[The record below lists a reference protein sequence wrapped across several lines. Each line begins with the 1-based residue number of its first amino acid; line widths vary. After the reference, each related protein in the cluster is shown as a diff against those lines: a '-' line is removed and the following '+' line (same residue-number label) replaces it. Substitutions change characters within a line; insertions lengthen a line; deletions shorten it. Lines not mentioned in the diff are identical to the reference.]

1 LLRGQAGAPAA
12 ALHVIPGS
20 EPSAAGTASIT
31 GTAVECR
38 GLTKRFQHLLALDSL
53 DLSIPEGSI
62 FGFLGPNGAGKTT
75 TLRLLT
81 GLARPTS
88 GSAVVAGVRVDSGRG
103 ALANRIGY
111 LDQNPRFYA
120 WMTGRELL
128 EFVGR
133 LSGLRGNALVA
144 RIDEVLDLVGLS
156 EAGGR
161 RVGGYSG
168 GMRQRLGLGQ
178 AILARPRVL
187 FLDEPVSALDP
198 EGRKDVLEII
208 GRLRGTATVVMSTHI
223 LNDVERICD
232 RVGILDHGRLLAEA
246 PIDDLLDAYARPLF
260 RLEPEP
266 GQDAAVGRF
275 IETLRG
281 CTWVRDVRRDHEA
294 ITVLVR
300 DASAAAPR
308 ILPLMAASGLVF
320 EGYERVRPTLEE
332 VFLEIVGE
340 EPAWTGTTPGG
351 AAGDAMTTIAT
362 GGPPVDAKS
371 TSTSGAGD
379 DTTADGTER

>member
-1 LLRGQAGAPAA
+1 VASLGGLAGARTAP
-12 ALHVIPGS
+12 LHVVPGG
-20 EPSAAGTASIT
+20 EGSAAGIASIAE
-31 GTAVECR
+31 TAVECR
-38 GLTKRFQHLLALDSL
+38 GLTKRFQHLLALDAL

-103 ALANRIGY
+103 TLANRIGY
-111 LDQNPRFYA
+111 LDQSPRFYG

-133 LSGLRGNALVA
+133 LSGMRGNALAA
-144 RIDEVLDLVGLS
+144 RIDEVLDLVGLADS
-156 EAGGR
+156 GGR
-161 RVGGYSG
+161 RVAGYSG

-208 GRLRGTATVVMSTHI
+208 GRLRGSATVVMSTHI
-223 LNDVERICD
+223 LNDVERVCD
-232 RVGILDHGRLLAEA
+232 RVGILDHGRLLAES
-246 PIDDLLDAYARPLF
+246 PIDDLLNAYARPLF
-260 RLEPEP
+260 RLEPEA
-266 GQDAAVGRF
+266 GQGAGVGQF
-275 IETLRG
+275 VETLRG
-281 CTWVRDVRRDHEA
+281 CSWVRDVRRDEDS
-294 ITVLVR
+294 ITVLVH
-300 DASAAAPR
+300 DASDAAPR

-320 EGYERVRPTLEE
+320 EGYERVRPTLED
-332 VFLEIVGE
+332 VFLQIVGE
-340 EPAWTGTTPGG
+340 EPA
-351 AAGDAMTTIAT
+351 AGVTAT
-362 GGPPVDAKS
+362 GGTPADA
-371 TSTSGAGD
+371 
-379 DTTADGTER
+379 TEAAP